1 MNEVTI
7 STEEYKELL
16 EAQANIRAFA
26 RYVNMEKYTISRGI
40 CAAFLGFGLVEVP
53 EDAGTN

>member
-1 MNEVTI
+1 MHEVTI

-16 EAQANIRAFA
+16 AAQANIRAFA
-26 RYVNMEKYTISRGI
+26 RYVNMEKYSVDRGI
-40 CAAFLGFGLVEVP
+40 CAAFLGFELVEVP